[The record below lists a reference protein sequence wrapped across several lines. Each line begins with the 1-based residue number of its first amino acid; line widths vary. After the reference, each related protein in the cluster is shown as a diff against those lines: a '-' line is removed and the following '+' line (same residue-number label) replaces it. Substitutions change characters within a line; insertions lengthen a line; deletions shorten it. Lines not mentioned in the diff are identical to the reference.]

1 MIDYLKAL
9 HVLVQ
14 VHLIFIF
21 TLDETKTHHEK
32 RAWSSISGNP
42 FLDYEALSSFFF
54 FFWALN
60 ETAWLGFVWILFLN
74 IIWQG
79 FLLWIAKSLKIK

>member
-1 MIDYLKAL
+1 MIDYPEAL

-14 VHLIFIF
+14 VQLIFIF

-42 FLDYEALSSFFF
+42 FLDYEALSSFFLSTKWNCMTWVCVDF
-54 FFWALN
+54 VFKYHLA
-60 ETAWLGFVWILFLN
+60 GFSVMD
-74 IIWQG
+74 
-79 FLLWIAKSLKIK
+79 S

>member
-1 MIDYLKAL
+1 MIDYPKAL

-42 FLDYEALSSFFF
+42 FLDYEALLFLF

-60 ETAWLGFVWILFLN
+60 ETAWLGFVWI
-74 IIWQG
+74 WQG

>member
-1 MIDYLKAL
+1 MIDYPKAL

-42 FLDYEALSSFFF
+42 FLDYEALSSFF
-54 FFWALN
+54 LS
-60 ETAWLGFVWILFLN
+60 T
-74 IIWQG
+74 
-79 FLLWIAKSLKIK
+79 K